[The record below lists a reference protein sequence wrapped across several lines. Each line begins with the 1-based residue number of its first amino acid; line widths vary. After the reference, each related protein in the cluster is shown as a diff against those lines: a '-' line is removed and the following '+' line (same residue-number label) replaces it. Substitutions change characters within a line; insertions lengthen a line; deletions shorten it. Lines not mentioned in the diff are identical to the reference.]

1 MTAGD
6 REKQHQQ
13 VKSSGSRRLCL
24 LLLVRVFF
32 HFTHYLPGVEEKF
45 D

>member
-13 VKSSGSRRLCL
+13 VKSARSRRLCL

-32 HFTHYLPGVEEKF
+32 HFTHYLPGVEKKF